1 MISSAMS
8 EMRTVMYKVHRADS
22 STLMIFC
29 AASLCAILPL
39 DISQLMFAIAGA
51 VCYAVLQKKEISTKA
66 RVKNLTVEVESPPWR
81 KAGAPR
87 NTVKKYVPPAAKTAN
102 EKQLAPRS
110 SEETLSGALRSVL
123 QANSSVKPVVAP
135 SFSSTSWEGEVQELL
150 SEITPTKQAQDIIDK
165 MASLV
170 SATLK
175 PLIPEIELAGFASA
189 NLTTGKAFGV
199 ACPDV
204 DIVAN
209 VVPQKLLKALHDRNG
224 ADRAGSSDADERKLQ
239 KNALRTCTDRLVAAG
254 FKFRR
259 SNFKGDEP
267 KVTLLAPAS
276 LGFSS
281 DPIPIDFHIN
291 VVTPLYSAALITECG
306 EIDMRAKD
314 LILIV
319 KRWAKDRG
327 ICHAP
332 KGYFSPYVWGI
343 LSMYFLQVRE
353 AEDGPVLPPLEHFE
367 ISSGFPAT
375 SRAAVE
381 ISVWKPL
388 ESTASKKDAAA
399 LFKEFVQFF
408 SESFDWHQ
416 ETASIRTA
424 KRGLASD
431 FKKLP
436 IHIMNQGSSAT
447 MVGPSIEDPFNP
459 ARNLGECMNVVTF
472 VRLKE
477 ELTRAH
483 NLCIRHASLSDLLEP
498 WAPAF
503 AEAGQD

>member
-1 MISSAMS
+1 MS
-8 EMRTVMYKVHRADS
+8 EMRTAMDKVHRADS

-66 RVKNLTVEVESPPWR
+66 RVKKLTVEVESPPWR
-81 KAGAPR
+81 KGAAPR
-87 NTVKKYVPPAAKTAN
+87 TTVKKYVPPAAKTAN

-110 SEETLSGALRSVL
+110 PQETQLSGALRSVL

-150 SEITPTKQAQDIIDK
+150 NEITPTKQAQDIVDK
-165 MASLV
+165 MVSLM
-170 SATLK
+170 SAALK
-175 PLIPEIELAGFASA
+175 PLIPDIELAGFASA

-209 VVPQKLLKALHDRNG
+209 VGPRKLLKALHDRNG
-224 ADRAGSSDADERKLQ
+224 ADRAGSSNADERKLQ

-281 DPIPIDFHIN
+281 EPIPIDFHIN
-291 VVTPLYSAALITECG
+291 VVTPLYNAALITECG

-353 AEDGPVLPPLEHFE
+353 AEDGPVLPSLEHFE
-367 ISSGFPAT
+367 VSSGLPAT
-375 SRAAVE
+375 GCATFKKY
-381 ISVWKPL
+381 VWKPV
-388 ESTASKKDAAA
+388 ESTASKKDASA

-416 ETASIRTA
+416 ETASIRAA
-424 KRGLASD
+424 KRGRASD

-436 IHIMNQGSSAT
+436 VHIMTQGSSAT

-459 ARNLGECMNVVTF
+459 AHNLGECMNVVSF
-472 VRLKE
+472 ARLKE